1 MGVRKMTSFLINKD
15 IIKKKRN
22 IREFC
27 ESIHNNKINNNCK
40 NGKIIIAID
49 FWLYAHKFLHSKTLD
64 NIITGFWKQIITFLL
79 NGMTPLYVIDGHTP
93 LEKQEYMDNKIKKNI
108 RYNKQIEEIDNYINL
123 NEIIKGRQDELLD
136 ELYIKKEKLQK
147 YTKKIKNSE
156 LNNIYSLFDL
166 FEIPYIRA
174 TYEADALCAK
184 LFKERLITAC
194 LSDDMD
200 MLALGCGLT
209 IKIQDGCILEFDLK
223 YIRNEL
229 DITQEQFID
238 MCIMFGCDYLQHPFH
253 LDPSEVYEMIKKH
266 GSLLEFLRSNEHPLF
281 NMNNS
286 NVKTIGENY
295 YNVKDIYLNSH
306 VKEIISPSIKN
317 IKLHHIMVSDIIMF
331 LKEMRF
337 LKKISKRKKKIKDDI
352 YFINILIDN
361 NEL

>member
-1 MGVRKMTSFLINKD
+1 
-15 IIKKKRN
+15 
-22 IREFC
+22 
-27 ESIHNNKINNNCK
+27 
-40 NGKIIIAID
+40 
-49 FWLYAHKFLHSKTLD
+49 
-64 NIITGFWKQIITFLL
+64 
-79 NGMTPLYVIDGHTP
+79 
-93 LEKQEYMDNKIKKNI
+93 MDNKIKKTI
-108 RYNKQIEEIDNYINL
+108 RYNKQIEDIDNYINL
-123 NEIIKGRQDELLD
+123 SEIIDGRPNELLD

-156 LNNIYSLFDL
+156 LHNIYKLFDL
-166 FEIPYIRA
+166 LGIPYIRA
-174 TYEADALCAK
+174 AYEADALCAK

-200 MLALGCGLT
+200 MLALGCGST
-209 IKIQDGCILEFDLK
+209 IKIQDGNIIEFDLK

-229 DITQEQFID
+229 QITQEQFID

-253 LDPSEVYEMIKKH
+253 LDPNEVYEMIKKH

-306 VKEIISPSIKN
+306 VKEIIPTNIKN
-317 IKLHHIMVSDIIMF
+317 IKMKHIITSDILMF
-331 LKEMRF
+331 LKEIQF
-337 LKKISKRKKKIKDDI
+337 LKKFSKRKKKIKDDL